1 MLIPENAPEY
11 EDVKRACANLGNT
24 KTLLASY
31 LNIRDLLGYQSVVM
45 PVAALDVIGSYL
57 G

>member
-1 MLIPENAPEY
+1 MNNLP
-11 EDVKRACANLGNT
+11 RA

-31 LNIRDLLGYQSVVM
+31 LNIRDLLGYDRVIV
-45 PVAALDVIGSYL
+45 PLKALDVISGYL